1 VVDQRQ
7 IFAFSGML
15 EAAGDR
21 RSNFDLTLHALT
33 LSGKENGQRLCYL
46 PTAVGDSPVAVHA
59 KANEFGERR
68 SDVDFS
74 VLTLFTQPNVDDIRR
89 HLLSQDVIFV
99 EGGSVAN
106 LLAVWAV
113 HGLPSLLKEC
123 WEEGVVLAG
132 VSAGSLCWHTGGP
145 TDSFGDSL
153 RPFTNGLGFLPFSNG
168 VHDDFTDQPRRRTYR
183 QLVAT
188 GEIDAGYATEDG
200 VGLHYRGTS
209 LSEAVTVRPGSCAW
223 RVDPDAAG
231 GYTEEPVKARPL

>member
-1 VVDQRQ
+1 MHDSEGAGTQQCVPATRLMLGSNCRSAIATLVERQ
-7 IFAFSGML
+7 SRYTML
-15 EAAGDR
+15 V
-21 RSNFDLTLHALT
+21 H
-33 LSGKENGQRLCYL
+33 L
-46 PTAVGDSPVAVHA
+46 PDNHGAITVRD
-59 KANEFGERR
+59 
-68 SDVDFS
+68 
-74 VLTLFTQPNVDDIRR
+74 
-89 HLLSQDVIFV
+89 
-99 EGGSVAN
+99 
-106 LLAVWAV
+106 
-113 HGLPSLLKEC
+113 GLPSLLKEC

-209 LSEAVTVRPGSCAW
+209 LSEVVTVRPGSCAW